1 MRFDILGPMEVCD
14 GRTRLTPRAAK
25 IRTLLAT
32 LLVSANTAVGTETLI
47 TEIWGTNPPRTA
59 LHALRVYACEIRQM
73 IAAMSDDPDRP
84 ALATWPSGYCLELRS
99 DMLDM
104 LEFNRLCDEGQRAA
118 TNQCY
123 ELATENYR
131 RALGLW
137 RGPAL
142 LDVSCGVVLHSAA
155 RRLEE
160 RRIAAVKSRI
170 DIDLRLRRH
179 GQVVPELTELA
190 ARHPFNES
198 LHVRLMVALHGSG
211 RTGDAL
217 TVYRGLRD
225 SLVAELGVEP
235 NPQLQRVHLAML
247 TADQQVLDRQDLWA
261 L

>member
-1 MRFDILGPMEVCD
+1 MRFDILGPMEVSD
-14 GRTRLTPRAAK
+14 GRTRLTPQAAK
-25 IRTLLAT
+25 IRTLLAS
-32 LLVSANTAVGTETLI
+32 LLVSANTAIGADTLI

-59 LHALRVYACEIRQM
+59 VHALRVYASQIRQM
-73 IAAMSDDPDRP
+73 IAAMSDDPARP
-84 ALATWPSGYCLELRS
+84 ALITWPSGYSLELGP
-99 DMLDM
+99 DMLDA
-104 LEFNRLCDEGQRAA
+104 LEFNRLCDEGLRASANQWHERAA
-118 TNQCY
+118 
-123 ELATENYR
+123 ESYR
-131 RALGLW
+131 RALALW

-142 LDVSCGVVLHSAA
+142 LDVTCGVLLNGAA

-160 RRIAAVKSRI
+160 RRIAALKARI

-179 GQVVPELTELA
+179 GDVVSELTELA
-190 ARHPFNES
+190 TRHPFNES